1 MDHDH
6 LIGQVQHR
14 VRLSSRGGRRSP
26 SGRRSKHLKDAS
38 ARAHI
43 KTSLPNYPT
52 ASATTKTHKGI
63 DRRRTGEPFGL
74 DEFLERS
81 SMPTRDTRT

>member
-1 MDHDH
+1 MS
-6 LIGQVQHR
+6 V
-14 VRLSSRGGRRSP
+14 SPRGERRRSP
-26 SGRRSKHLKDAS
+26 SGRCSKHLKDAS

-81 SMPTRDTRT
+81 SMPTRVTRT